1 MEGHLPAQDSEIQR
15 EVGLVPSSIDSG
27 EVFPG
32 KVNSSF
38 KPGLDHVLLQQEGST
53 LTTCK
58 YLAGELPARDAD
70 RGYNYQCFP
79 LCN

>member
-58 YLAGELPARDAD
+58 YLELPARDAD
-70 RGYNYQCFP
+70 R
-79 LCN
+79 L